1 MAGGGGGRS
10 LEETPTWAVAVVC
23 FVLVAV
29 SIVIEYIIHLIG
41 KWLRSKHKRSL
52 YEALEKIKSELMLL
66 GFISLL
72 LTVGQSPISN
82 ICISKKVGATWHP
95 CSKKQE
101 EGKYYVGKKDS
112 SSSAEDHSRKLLAA
126 EEGARRILAGAG
138 TDKCAAKGKVPFVSA
153 DGIHQLHIFIF
164 VLAVFHVLYCI
175 LTYALGRA
183 KMRSWKS
190 WEKETRTAEYQFSHD
205 PERFRFARETSFGRR
220 HLSFWSKT
228 PVLIW
233 IVCFLRQFVRSV
245 PKVDYL
251 TLRHGF
257 IMAHLAPQ
265 SHTKFDFQKYIN
277 RSLEEDFKVVVGI
290 SPPIWFFA
298 MIFLLFNTHG
308 WYSYLWLPFIPLI
321 IILLVG
327 TKLQVIITK
336 MGLRIQERG
345 EVVKGVPVVQP
356 GDDLFWFNRP
366 HLILYLINF
375 VLFQNAFQLAFFAW
389 TWYEFGLRSCFHDH
403 TEDIIIRITMGVLI
417 QILCSYVTLP
427 LYALVTQMGSTMKPT
442 IFNERVAAALKN
454 WHHTAKKHIK
464 ESKHS
469 GMASPMSSRPA
480 TPYHGMSP
488 VHLLRNYRSEVDSY
502 QNSPNRTNFD
512 RERWENEGSTSPTQ
526 FYHHHQVF
534 SDSSSSHHHH
544 HQHQQHQIELS
555 SYVEH
560 EPSSSSDVVQGMM
573 SSSQVAPLPQVVPS
587 PRQHEINISV
597 STNSSGRTKDFSF
610 DKRTDL

>member
-1 MAGGGGGRS
+1 MAGAAEGRS

-29 SIVIEYIIHLIG
+29 SIIIEYIIHLIG
-41 KWLRSKHKRSL
+41 QWLKKKHKRAL
-52 YEALEKIKSELMLL
+52 FEALEKIKSELMLL

-72 LTVGQSPISN
+72 LTVGQSPISK
-82 ICISKKVGATWHP
+82 ICIPESVGSTWHP
-95 CSKKQE
+95 CSKSQE
-101 EGKYYVGKKDS
+101 EKLKDS
-112 SSSAEDHSRKLLAA
+112 ETSTSEEEHRRRLLSLSGGRFRRVLAA
-126 EEGARRILAGAG
+126 AS
-138 TDKCAAKGKVPFVSA
+138 TDKCAATGKVPFVSA

-175 LTYALGRA
+175 TTMALGRA
-183 KMRSWKS
+183 KMRSWKA

-220 HLSFWSKT
+220 HLGIWT
-228 PVLIW
+228 NNPALMW
-233 IVCFLRQFVRSV
+233 IVCFFRQFVRSV

-265 SHTKFDFQKYIN
+265 SHAQFNFQKYIN

-298 MIFLLFNTHG
+298 VLFLLFNTHG

-366 HLILYLINF
+366 RLILYLINF

-389 TWYEFGLRSCFHDH
+389 SWYEFGSKSCFHSH
-403 TEDIIIRITMGVLI
+403 LEDRIIRVSMGVII

-442 IFNERVAAALKN
+442 IFNERVAAALRN
-454 WHHTAKKHIK
+454 WHHTAKKHVK
-464 ESKHS
+464 EQQRHS
-469 GMASPMSSRPA
+469 GMVTPMSSRPA
-480 TPYHGMSP
+480 TPSHHASP
-488 VHLLRNYRSEVDSY
+488 IHLLRHHRHRSDVDTSARPSNCDAD
-502 QNSPNRTNFD
+502 QWD
-512 RERWENEGSTSPTQ
+512 ADHGSTSPSPT
-526 FYHHHQVF
+526 HHHDTDG
-534 SDSSSSHHHH
+534 SGSSSG
-544 HQHQQHQIELS
+544 HQHQ
-555 SYVEH
+555 
-560 EPSSSSDVVQGMM
+560 GGG
-573 SSSQVAPLPQVVPS
+573 SQVAPLPVP
-587 PRQHEINISV
+587 QHEINI
-597 STNSSGRTKDFSF
+597 GPKDFSF
-610 DKRTDL
+610 DKTMGK

>member
-1 MAGGGGGRS
+1 MAASTSGRS
-10 LEETPTWAVAVVC
+10 LEQTPTWAVAVVC
-23 FVLVAV
+23 FVLVLV
-29 SIVIEYIIHLIG
+29 SIIIEYIIELIA
-41 KWLRSKHKRSL
+41 KWLKRKHKRAL
-52 YEALEKIKSELMLL
+52 FEALEKIKSELMLL

-72 LTVGQSPISN
+72 LTVGQGPISN
-82 ICISKKVGATWHP
+82 ICISKKVGNTWHP

-101 EGKYYVGKKDS
+101 DKIVEEEEKVES
-112 SSSAEDHSRKLLAA
+112 PSRKLLAA
-126 EEGARRILAGAG
+126 FESGYGGGSARRVLAAAG
-138 TDKCAAKGKVPFVSA
+138 TDKCAAKGKVPFISA

-175 LTYALGRA
+175 LTMALGRA
-183 KMRSWKS
+183 KMRSWKR

-205 PERFRFARETSFGRR
+205 PERFRFARDTSFGRR
-220 HLSFWSKT
+220 HLSYWTKT
-228 PVLIW
+228 PFLMW
-233 IVCFLRQFVRSV
+233 IVCFFRQFVRSV

-265 SHTKFDFQKYIN
+265 SHQKFNFQKYIN

-290 SPPIWFFA
+290 SPPIWGFA
-298 MIFLLFNTHG
+298 VVFLLFNTHG

-345 EVVKGVPVVQP
+345 EVVKGTPVVQP

-366 HLILYLINF
+366 RLILYLINF

-389 TWYEFGLRSCFHDH
+389 SWYEFSLKSCFHEH
-403 TEDIIIRITMGVLI
+403 TEDIIIRVSMGVLI

-442 IFNERVAAALKN
+442 IFNERVATALRN

-464 ESKHS
+464 QNKGSVT
-469 GMASPMSSRPA
+469 PMSSRPG
-480 TPYHGMSP
+480 TPSHHASP
-488 VHLLRNYRSEVDSY
+488 IHLLRHYRSEVDS
-502 QNSPNRTNFD
+502 FH
-512 RERWENEGSTSPTQ
+512 TSPRRSNFEVEQRYET
-526 FYHHHQVF
+526 
-534 SDSSSSHHHH
+534 DSPSPSHHLHIDGSFS
-544 HQHQQHQIELS
+544 HQHQ
-555 SYVEH
+555 VEVGNMEH
-560 EPSSSSDVVQGMM
+560 DRVDANEPNSVHAAPASVRG
-573 SSSQVAPLPQVVPS
+573 SQSTPA
-587 PRQHEINISV
+587 QHEINI
-597 STNSSGRTKDFSF
+597 GPPKDFSF
-610 DKRTDL
+610 DKRQGAV